1 MDSKLDDK
9 EFKEAMRIAKEK
21 LSLKGVKKE
30 HVIKP
35 SKAKLSIR
43 SNQYAKEHEKKIYDW
58 MLKHNEYCRNNKEYC
73 NDKPIFFGCAE
84 SCSFIRK
91 WPCEGEGFYHGI
103 KVPKYIK
110 EDERRYCEELKK
122 EAIKDEEK
130 TSY

>member
-1 MDSKLDDK
+1 MNSELDDK
-9 EFKEAMRIAKEK
+9 EFKEAMRIAKKKIE
-21 LSLKGVKKE
+21 SKGVKKE
-30 HVIKP
+30 HVIKS

-73 NDKPIFFGCAE
+73 NDKPVFFGCAI
-84 SCSFIRK
+84 SCSLIRK
-91 WPCEGEGFYHGI
+91 WRGGFKKEI
-103 KVPKYIK
+103 KVPDYIK
-110 EDERRYCEELKK
+110 ADERRYCEELKK